1 MRVSQTGF
9 YNTAV
14 AKMTE
19 QQNKVYKTQEQLSS
33 GKQITKP
40 SDDPA
45 AATAANNLRS
55 QMAENDRYQTNLE
68 RVMSTMKM
76 QETAVSSAVEQ
87 LTRIKTLSVQGA
99 NDAFSDSDRKSI
111 AIEMREIIAGIADL
125 GNSKNTDGAYLFSG
139 YSQQQAPFSDVGG
152 EVVYRGSHDYQQV
165 MVDSGRLM
173 EIGIP
178 GSDVFGSVQHKDAET
193 GELSSLDLFRTLNSM
208 VQALE
213 NGSGEDVR
221 ALTDKISSVLE
232 HAIVQQSSIGARM
245 SRVESMQ
252 GTLEQRDFTFQQLQ
266 SQLEDLDYVEA
277 ASRLKNETLAL
288 QAGQQTFAQISGL
301 SLFKYIN

>member
-1 MRVSQTGF
+1 MRVTQSGF

-14 AKMTE
+14 AKMNE
-19 QQNKVYKTQEQLSS
+19 QQNKVFKTQEQLSS

-55 QMAENDRYQTNLE
+55 QMAENDRFRSNLD

-87 LTRIKTLSVQGA
+87 MTRIKTLSVQGA

-111 AIEMREIIAGIADL
+111 AIEMKEIISGLVDL
-125 GNSKNTDGAYLFSG
+125 GNSRNTDGAYLFAG
-139 YSQQQAPFSDVGG
+139 YDQQQAPFADAGG
-152 EVVYRGSHDYQQV
+152 EVVYRGSHDFQQI
-165 MVDSGRLM
+165 MVDEGRLM

-178 GSDVFGSVQHKDAET
+178 GSDVFGSVQHKDPET
-193 GELSSLDLFRTLNSM
+193 GQLSSLDFFKTLNSM

-213 NGSGEDVR
+213 KGDGKDVR

-245 SRVESMQ
+245 SRVESLQ
-252 GTLEQRDFTFQQLQ
+252 GTLEQRDFTFLQLQ

-277 ASRLKNETLAL
+277 ATRLKNETLAL
-288 QAGQQTFAQISGL
+288 QAGQQTFTQISGL

>member
-1 MRVSQTGF
+1 MRVTQSGF

-14 AKMTE
+14 AKMNE
-19 QQNKVYKTQEQLSS
+19 QQNKVFKTQEQLSS

-55 QMAENDRYQTNLE
+55 QMAENDRFRSNLD

-87 LTRIKTLSVQGA
+87 MTRIKTLSVQGA

-111 AIEMREIIAGIADL
+111 AIEMKEIISGLVDL
-125 GNSKNTDGAYLFSG
+125 GNSRNTDGAYLFAG
-139 YSQQQAPFSDVGG
+139 YDQQQAPFTDAGG
-152 EVVYRGSHDYQQV
+152 EVVYRGSHDFQQI
-165 MVDSGRLM
+165 MVDEGRLM

-178 GSDVFGSVQHKDAET
+178 GSDVFGSVQHKDPET
-193 GELSSLDLFRTLNSM
+193 GQLSSLDFFNTLNSM
-208 VQALE
+208 VNALE
-213 NGSGEDVR
+213 SGDGNDVR

-232 HAIVQQSSIGARM
+232 HAIVQESSIGARM
-245 SRVESMQ
+245 SRVESLQ
-252 GTLEQRDFTFQQLQ
+252 GTLEQRDFTFLQLQ

-277 ASRLKNETLAL
+277 ATRLKNETLAL
-288 QAGQQTFAQISGL
+288 QAGQQTFTQISGL

>member
-1 MRVSQTGF
+1 MRVTQSGF

-14 AKMTE
+14 AKMNE
-19 QQNKVYKTQEQLSS
+19 QQNKVFKTQEQLSS

-55 QMAENDRYQTNLE
+55 QMAENDRFRSNLD

-87 LTRIKTLSVQGA
+87 MTRIKTLSVQGA

-111 AIEMREIIAGIADL
+111 AIEMKEIISGLVDL
-125 GNSKNTDGAYLFSG
+125 GNSRNTDGAYLFAG
-139 YSQQQAPFSDVGG
+139 YDQQQAPFTDAGG
-152 EVVYRGSHDYQQV
+152 EVVYRGSHDFQQI
-165 MVDSGRLM
+165 MVDEGRLM

-178 GSDVFGSVQHKDAET
+178 GSDVFGSVQHKDPET
-193 GELSSLDLFRTLNSM
+193 GQLSSLDFFKTLNSM

-213 NGSGEDVR
+213 KGDGKDVR

-245 SRVESMQ
+245 SRVESLQ
-252 GTLEQRDFTFQQLQ
+252 GTLEQRDFTFLQLQ

-277 ASRLKNETLAL
+277 ATRLKNETLAL
-288 QAGQQTFAQISGL
+288 QAGQQTFTQISGL